1 MILFS
6 CVYVERPTSGYEAQ
20 GMDRIHRVI
29 FRNARA
35 SYGLNRER
43 SDFSM
48 SSGNRTGWS
57 GAASVLLRSYAVD
70 LRSWMAGIAVG
81 YAIGVA
87 LVVGGVLIALAG
99 VAVGVIALFH
109 FIALRF
115 GPELAYA
122 IVGGGFLVLGLVLL
136 LAGMAVI
143 RRRLPSPPSPRRQA
157 GAVRQVIIRPAAL
170 RMAAGFD
177 IARSVRTDLTTHMM
191 AGAAATLLL
200 AWIVASR
207 RQVRR

>member
-35 SYGLNRER
+35 SHGLNRER

-99 VAVGVIALFH
+99 VAVGV
-109 FIALRF
+109 IALRF